1 MRALILFVL
10 ALGSIGGALYWWEQG
25 RPIPIVDAA
34 DDTVQCMSYA
44 PYRRGVSPLDKK
56 TVISPSQIEADLA
69 ILSRRTDCVR
79 TYSVDQGL
87 SEVPRIARKFGMK
100 TIVGI
105 WIGRDLKQNEREMA
119 LGIETVQRYRDVV
132 RAVIVGNE
140 VLLRHELPVAALR
153 AYIDRVVAETGLPV
167 SYADVWEY
175 WLRHPEVAQSTS
187 FVTIHILPY
196 WEDIPAPID
205 KAIAH
210 VLWVYH
216 SVQAALPGEDILIGE
231 TGWPSRGRNRF
242 GAQPSLVNE
251 ARFIREFSLTALKQ
265 GLQYNIIE
273 AFDQP
278 WKRQLEGTVGG
289 YWGVYN
295 ADGKAKFSF
304 FGPVAENA
312 NWIRGLACGGIGLLA
327 FSILGFIR
335 RPRSTNG
342 WGRSAMALGGFCFG
356 TTAAAQ
362 WEAFTQNP
370 SNMLQS
376 IVIGLYSLCALWAAL
391 RLVQALARSVSDG
404 SIARPAPIGAFVHWF
419 SSNSREYRSIERSLG
434 LMRMLLLF
442 GAATLCLLHVV
453 DPRYRGFPLALYGLP
468 ICGYAL
474 LALSSG
480 LNGAFARDHRA
491 HSHIEERVLAAW
503 LVPAAISISLREGWA
518 NPYAQAWAALC
529 LLFAAAIWLPEL
541 YARRLGTRQRQHAE
555 Q

>member
-10 ALGSIGGALYWWEQG
+10 TLGSIAAALYWWEQG
-25 RPIPIVDAA
+25 RPIPMTDAA

-44 PYRRGVSPLDKK
+44 PYRRGVTPLDKK
-56 TVISPSQIEADLA
+56 TIISPSQIEADLA

-79 TYSVDQGL
+79 IYSVDQGL

-140 VLLRHELPVAALR
+140 VLLRHEQPVAALR

-175 WLRHPEVAQSTS
+175 WLRNPEVAQSTS

-205 KAIAH
+205 HAIQH

-216 SVQAALPGEDILIGE
+216 TVQTAFPGEDILIGE

-251 ARFIREFSLTALKQ
+251 ARFVREFSLTALKE
-265 GLQYNIIE
+265 GLKYNIIE

-289 YWGVYN
+289 YWGLYN
-295 ADGKAKFSF
+295 ADGKVKFSF
-304 FGPVAENA
+304 FGPIAENA
-312 NWIRGLACGGIGLLA
+312 NWMRGLACGGIGLFA
-327 FSILGFIR
+327 FSVLGFIR
-335 RPRSTNG
+335 RPRSKG
-342 WGRSAMALGGFCFG
+342 WGRATMALGGFCFG
-356 TTAAAQ
+356 ATAAAQ
-362 WEAFTQNP
+362 WEAFAYTP
-370 SNMLQS
+370 SNMLQT
-376 IVIGLYSLCALWAAL
+376 IVIGLYSLCALWASL
-391 RLVQALARSVSDG
+391 RLVQALARSVSG
-404 SIARPAPIGAFVHWF
+404 SAIPRPAPIGAFVHWF
-419 SSNSREYRSIERSLG
+419 NSNSAEYRSIERSLG
-434 LMRMLLLF
+434 LMRMVLLF
-442 GAATLCLLHVV
+442 GVATLCLLHVA
-453 DPRYRGFPLALYGLP
+453 DPRYRDFPLALYGLP
-468 ICGYAL
+468 VCGYAL
-474 LALSSG
+474 LALASW
-480 LNGAFARDHRA
+480 LNGAFDRDHRA
-491 HSHIEERVLAAW
+491 HSHIEERVLATW

-518 NPYAQAWAALC
+518 NPYAQLWAGLC
-529 LLFAAAIWLPEL
+529 LLFALTIWLPQL
-541 YARRLGTRQRQHAE
+541 HTRRRRAREGQRAE